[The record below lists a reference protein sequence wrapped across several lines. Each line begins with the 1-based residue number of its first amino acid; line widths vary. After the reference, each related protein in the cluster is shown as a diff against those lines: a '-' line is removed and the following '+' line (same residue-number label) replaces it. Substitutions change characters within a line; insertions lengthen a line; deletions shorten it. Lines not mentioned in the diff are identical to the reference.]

1 MPEESPEREAF
12 ARMIALI
19 GPVDDLNYLI
29 RVLKRLSPIAES
41 LDRYLGPDDP
51 LPVHGQVPRHGSP

>member
-1 MPEESPEREAF
+1 MPEESVEREAF

-19 GPVDDLNYLI
+19 GPVEDLKYLI
-29 RVLKRLSPIAES
+29 RALEWLRSAAER